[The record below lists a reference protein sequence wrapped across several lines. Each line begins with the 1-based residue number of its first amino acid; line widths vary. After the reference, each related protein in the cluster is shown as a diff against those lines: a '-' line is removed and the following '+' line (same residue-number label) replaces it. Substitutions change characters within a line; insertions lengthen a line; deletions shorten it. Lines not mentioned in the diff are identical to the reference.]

1 MLQAPRNTR
10 LVLVFLVTA
19 VLAVMSVGCKKEKAL
34 GSSEQPTFSTDTII
48 FDTVFTTVGSVTEI
62 FKVYNP
68 YKGIMTIDQIYL
80 EKGES
85 SNYRL
90 NVNGDPGKAF
100 TGIEIPA
107 EDSIFVFVEVTVD
120 PNSAT
125 TPLIVTDKVIF
136 ETKGNKQSIDLVAWG
151 QDAHFFKPS
160 SGNAFIMPCG
170 FTLLTDKPNVFYGYA
185 LVDEGCSLNI
195 PAGAKLHFH
204 PGSGIIVY
212 KGSLNITGTATN
224 KVILQGDRLEYD
236 YRDVAGQWEGVRMIQ
251 PQNSNIIH
259 AVIKNGFYGLWV
271 DTTFSSSH
279 TVSVQKT
286 EIANMASL
294 GIYGN
299 AGARITAT
307 NCLVTACGMYGLA
320 LTYGGT
326 FNFNHCT
333 FANYWTESTRSTPNF
348 YLKNWFTNPDN
359 SDNIRDLDLT
369 MDNCIIYG
377 NLENEFDRDLKT
389 AGVMNYIFRN
399 CFIRTDQDVSTGT
412 HFNAISKNI
421 DPAFENVTGKIFKLT
436 SGSACRGAANTN
448 GGITDDIDDRARDG
462 SPDVGCY
469 EY

>member
-1 MLQAPRNTR
+1 
-10 LVLVFLVTA
+10 
-19 VLAVMSVGCKKEKAL
+19 
-34 GSSEQPTFSTDTII
+34 
-48 FDTVFTTVGSVTEI
+48 
-62 FKVYNP
+62 
-68 YKGIMTIDQIYL
+68 
-80 EKGES
+80 
-85 SNYRL
+85 
-90 NVNGDPGKAF
+90 
-100 TGIEIPA
+100 
-107 EDSIFVFVEVTVD
+107 
-120 PNSAT
+120 
-125 TPLIVTDKVIF
+125 
-136 ETKGNKQSIDLVAWG
+136 
-151 QDAHFFKPS
+151 
-160 SGNAFIMPCG
+160 
-170 FTLLTDKPNVFYGYA
+170 
-185 LVDEGCSLNI
+185 
-195 PAGAKLHFH
+195 
-204 PGSGIIVY
+204 
-212 KGSLNITGTATN
+212 
-224 KVILQGDRLEYD
+224 
-236 YRDVAGQWEGVRMIQ
+236 
-251 PQNSNIIH
+251 
-259 AVIKNGFYGLWV
+259 
-271 DTTFSSSH
+271 
-279 TVSVQKT
+279 
-286 EIANMASL
+286 MASL

-399 CFIRTDQDVSTGT
+399 CFIRTDQDVSTGI
-412 HFNAISKNI
+412 HFSAISKNI

-448 GGITDDIDDRARDG
+448 GGITDDIDDKTRDG